1 LGDSCRA
8 ATSPLLAHVDT
19 TSAARDVEAI
29 RAALGEGKLN
39 WLGLSYGS
47 MLGTAY
53 AELFPGRIRAMALD
67 GAVDHSL
74 SEPTMLADEAA
85 AAEDGFN
92 RFARWCRQE
101 PSCPLHGQDVARVYD
116 ELVAAAN
123 RDPIPAPAAGRTIN
137 GQEIQANTQGRLL
150 FKGPTVYGPGWPG
163 LAAAIVK
170 ARAGDASDFLTFDDP
185 AALAI
190 EGLDFPAQSRSFA
203 DLAARERLARA
214 VSPHLGGSVQT
225 WTVVAGCIG
234 WPEPATNPPHRAR
247 VRGAPP
253 ILIVNA
259 THDPSTAYV
268 WALGLHAQI
277 PRSVLLTRIGDG
289 HTSALTS
296 PCVRAALDAYLIDRI
311 TPRPGATCTY

>member
-1 LGDSCRA
+1 
-8 ATSPLLAHVDT
+8 V
-19 TSAARDVEAI
+19 
-29 RAALGEGKLN
+29 
-39 WLGLSYGS
+39 
-47 MLGTAY
+47 
-53 AELFPGRIRAMALD
+53 F
-67 GAVDHSL
+67 
-74 SEPTMLADEAA
+74 
-85 AAEDGFN
+85 
-92 RFARWCRQE
+92 
-101 PSCPLHGQDVARVYD
+101 
-116 ELVAAAN
+116 
-123 RDPIPAPAAGRTIN
+123 
-137 GQEIQANTQGRLL
+137 
-150 FKGPTVYGPGWPG
+150 GPGWPG

-190 EGLDFPAQSRSFA
+190 ECLDFPAQSRSFA

-247 VRGAPP
+247 VHGAPP

-296 PCVRAALDAYLIDRI
+296 PCVRAAIDAYLIDRI
-311 TPRPGATCTY
+311 TPRPGATCTD